1 MITDK
6 SRFCLPKK
14 YPPVITAGRAKYGI
28 PVHKILLKPNL
39 SKINDKTKIP
49 QAPSS
54 SPNQNCRVRASWR
67 EPGAGEAGVLGEKI
81 IFFLQLTPQSN
92 LRRLLAK
99 KLFLP
104 ITYYL
109 LPITSPHRNDKF
121 LSIQLDR

>member
-92 LRRLLAK
+92 LGRVLVLLYSA
-99 KLFLP
+99 FLDF
-104 ITYYL
+104 L
-109 LPITSPHRNDKF
+109 LVSNISPLLLISRGVLGKS
-121 LSIQLDR
+121 L